1 MQRDEAVRGLVLPK
15 EMGGSANRG
24 GLVAC
29 MGAICLAATALPAW
43 SAGGGPKT
51 QLTSLGSGG
60 QVVHGNSSTY
70 GHSLSANGRTALF
83 TVNDDA
89 LPGADGTMDVYA
101 RDRRTGRTRLV
112 SRSTS
117 GEPANASCGDGPAIS
132 ADGRLVAFECNADN
146 LGGGVP
152 GLFVRNLKMGT
163 TRLASRASNG
173 NPAAGGGDRPGLSA
187 NGRFVV
193 FESNSDNLPGAA
205 GITDAYVRDLKRK
218 RTQLISKTSSGTP
231 ADDNS
236 SRYPSIS
243 GTGRFAVFQSSSD
256 LLPGSTSTADVYV
269 RDLRRK
275 TTRLVSK
282 ASSGAPGNG
291 GSSPAPGAISADGR
305 LVVFE
310 SNAANLGAALAG
322 TAILRDL
329 KTRKTRVVSRVPGG
343 GVADGEEPA
352 ISGSGRYVAYS
363 SDDDDLPGVLGT
375 LDVYRFDRKTKRTRL
390 VSRST
395 GGAAADDD
403 SFYGSLSRSGAV
415 VAFTSRADNLTGSD
429 DDVYSNTFARIP

>member
-1 MQRDEAVRGLVLPK
+1 
-15 EMGGSANRG
+15 
-24 GLVAC
+24 
-29 MGAICLAATALPAW
+29 MGAIFLAATALPAW

-152 GLFVRNLKMGT
+152 GLFVRNLKKGT

-173 NPAAGGGDRPGLSA
+173 DPAADGGDRPGLSA

-218 RTQLISKTSSGTP
+218 PDP
-231 ADDNS
+231 ADHQDDQRN
-236 SRYPSIS
+236 
-243 GTGRFAVFQSSSD
+243 T
-256 LLPGSTSTADVYV
+256 
-269 RDLRRK
+269 RR
-275 TTRLVSK
+275 RQL
-282 ASSGAPGNG
+282 
-291 GSSPAPGAISADGR
+291 
-305 LVVFE
+305 
-310 SNAANLGAALAG
+310 
-322 TAILRDL
+322 
-329 KTRKTRVVSRVPGG
+329 
-343 GVADGEEPA
+343 
-352 ISGSGRYVAYS
+352 
-363 SDDDDLPGVLGT
+363 
-375 LDVYRFDRKTKRTRL
+375 
-390 VSRST
+390 
-395 GGAAADDD
+395 
-403 SFYGSLSRSGAV
+403 GSLSVHLGNGQVRRFLVQLGPASRQHEHGRRLRPGPPSQDHAARQQGLIGRTGERRQQPGARSDLG
-415 VAFTSRADNLTGSD
+415 
-429 DDVYSNTFARIP
+429 